1 MSWQTRA
8 ACRDAD
14 PELFFPPTDDDTSLI
29 AARQKMAVAPV
40 CQACPVAT
48 DCLRWALDTGQDH
61 GLWAATTPTDRRAI
75 RRARLAG
82 VPDPV
87 ADAEPMCPACALL
100 FPMPVV
106 DGELCSRCSE
116 RREAA

>member
-1 MSWQTRA
+1 MTWQSRA

-14 PELFFPPTDDDTSLI
+14 PELFFPPTDDDTCVLV
-29 AARQKMAVAPV
+29 ARQKMAVAPI

-48 DCLRWALDTGQDH
+48 ECLRWALDTGQDH

-75 RRARLAG
+75 RRARLSG

-87 ADAEPMCPACALL
+87 ADDEPMCPACALL
-100 FPMPVV
+100 FPMPAV

>member
-1 MSWQTRA
+1 MTWQTRA

-14 PELFFPPTDDDTSLI
+14 PELFFPASEDDTSVLV
-29 AARQKMAVAPV
+29 ARARIAVAPI
-40 CQACPVAT
+40 CSGCPVAT

-87 ADAEPMCPACALL
+87 ADTDPMCPACALL
-100 FPMPVV
+100 FPMPAV
-106 DGELCSRCSE
+106 DGDLCSRCTE
-116 RREAA
+116 RNAV